1 MSFENMVAVV
11 EAELEKIASEM
22 NETDE
27 VVGEGTS
34 ITDLI
39 NAANTADGKVVFD
52 EVDAG
57 LVETMKEEQDQVEE
71 VVETTPEEIVETPV
85 VEAEPVV
92 EAVEEVQVQKPEP
105 ASKGSIFDDE
115 AHHRGTPDQQR

>member
-1 MSFENMVAVV
+1 MVAVV

-57 LVETMKEEQDQVEE
+57 LVETMKEEQEQVEE
-71 VVETTPEEIVETPV
+71 VIETTPEEIVETPV
-85 VEAEPVV
+85 VEVEPVV
-92 EAVEEVQVQKPEP
+92 EVVEEVQKSEP